1 MKILLLSQHWA
12 PENSVP
18 QRRWRWLT
26 DLLLSMGHEVTVI
39 TPRKIN
45 NSERVFVATKEERLL
60 FSPCGFKGE
69 SLAKR
74 IASQAWIALGMLI
87 TVLRKRD
94 DLKKFDL
101 VIGTAPPVPTM
112 AVAALSGA
120 ILKKPYCIDLRDAW
134 PDLLRN
140 VGDWNK
146 ALDERRTFRFYARVS
161 AVAALRKIL
170 TVVLTLCLERA
181 KTVIVTSE
189 DLAEKLKQNFD
200 DSEIKQSPEV
210 FTIRNVFPAS
220 VAPSSIVKP
229 VKDRGKMSV
238 LYAGNIGRA
247 QNLRNAI
254 DAAQIAAES
263 GLEVI
268 LRFVGAGAAKSALE
282 EYAEAKGVLVEVTPQ
297 RSLASMAEVYS
308 SCHSAL
314 VHLTDWEPLERAV
327 PSKTYELIFLGVHI
341 SGVAAG
347 ESARLISGLQAGHVV
362 APENPEALAKLWLEL
377 DRHPELLEVT
387 SDGAEWVEKERET
400 NVPRTLEEILDQ
412 IVR

>member
-18 QRRWRWLT
+18 QRRWRWLA
-26 DLLLSMGHEVTVI
+26 DMLVSMGHEVTVV
-39 TPRKIN
+39 TPRKYVD
-45 NSERVFVATKEERLL
+45 SDLALDTGKSERLL
-60 FSPCGFKGE
+60 FSPRGFKGE
-69 SLAKR
+69 SLGKR

-87 TVLRKRD
+87 TVFRKRN
-94 DLKKFDL
+94 DLKNFDL
-101 VIGTAPPVPTM
+101 VVGTAPPVPTI
-112 AVAALSGA
+112 AVAALAGA
-120 ILKKPYCIDLRDAW
+120 TLKKPYCIDLRDAW

-146 ALDERRTFRFYARVS
+146 ALDERRTFKYYVRVS
-161 AVAALRKIL
+161 AVAALRKVL

-189 DLAEKLKQNFD
+189 DLAEKLNRSFD
-200 DSEIKQSPEV
+200 ESGVEQVPEV

-229 VKDRGKMSV
+229 AKVRGKLSV

-247 QNLRNAI
+247 QNLRNAV
-254 DAAQIAAES
+254 DAAQIAGES
-263 GLEVI
+263 GLEVT
-268 LRFVGAGAAKSALE
+268 LWFVGTGAAKSALE
-282 EYAEAKGVLVEVTPQ
+282 EYAKAKGVVVEVTPQ

-327 PSKTYELIFLGVHI
+327 PLSLIHI
-341 SGVAAG
+341 
-347 ESARLISGLQAGHVV
+347 
-362 APENPEALAKLWLEL
+362 
-377 DRHPELLEVT
+377 
-387 SDGAEWVEKERET
+387 
-400 NVPRTLEEILDQ
+400 
-412 IVR
+412 